1 MKNLQ
6 EKINENLIVE
16 AAAKNVHNPR
26 KGSTIYLLKDGDSKA
41 IKTTIK
47 DVRKVKNSWYGK
59 SGGYDINIELSDNAY
74 GITGWR
80 EPHYGGDWDYS
91 DEKYQV
97 QTITFSKMFMNSD
110 SGSGTFY
117 IGVSTEAIQQ
127 FINTKGSDK
136 LEGLLKEIEKK
147 QAELD
152 ELMQKKQK
160 AEAEANLEVNESK
173 NI

>member
-1 MKNLQ
+1 MNIIDVTNIKKELAKRN
-6 EKINENLIVE
+6 
-16 AAAKNVHNPR
+16 AAN
-26 KGSTIYLLKDGDSKA
+26 
-41 IKTTIK
+41 
-47 DVRKVKNSWYGK
+47 
-59 SGGYDINIELSDNAY
+59 YDWED
-74 GITGWR
+74 
-80 EPHYGGDWDYS
+80 GGDWDYS

-97 QTITFSKMFMNSD
+97 QTITFSNMFMNSD

-173 NI
+173 NN

>member
-1 MKNLQ
+1 MKT
-6 EKINENLIVE
+6 INDIIKEGIIVE
-16 AAAKNVHNPR
+16 SAAKNVHNPR

-80 EPHYGGDWDYS
+80 EPHYGGNWDYS

-97 QTITFSKMFMNSD
+97 QPIAWGNVAD
-110 SGSGTFY
+110 GATFY
-117 IGVSTEAIQQ
+117 VGVSAEAIQQ
-127 FINTKGSDK
+127 FINTKGSNK

-173 NI
+173 NN